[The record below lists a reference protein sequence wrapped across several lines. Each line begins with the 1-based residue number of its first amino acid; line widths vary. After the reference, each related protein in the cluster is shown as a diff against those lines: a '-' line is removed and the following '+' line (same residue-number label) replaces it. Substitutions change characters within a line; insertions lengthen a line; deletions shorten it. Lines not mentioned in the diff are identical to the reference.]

1 MSGGLAPTV
10 LFIISVIHP
19 VLNGGKVVK
28 KANHDTNLEM
38 DLNVN
43 RICHNVNS

>member
-28 KANHDTNLEM
+28 ICDTA
-38 DLNVN
+38 
-43 RICHNVNS
+43 RISTARLGAGIFTK